1 MERIQ
6 SYDETGEDI
15 MAKQFYTTG
24 EGAQQ
29 TLTAADQSEV
39 KVYDSKTDM
48 DTDIS
53 NIAEGEIVATKA
65 GESEGV
71 VEVVDEVTDG
81 VMNPVTSNAVADCL
95 SYSTTEQPTGG
106 TWIDGKPIYRIV
118 LDSTTAISSGAVSI
132 DVASLHIE
140 SLVRMDGFFR
150 VTGSPRYA
158 KFPLQMYVHSSG
170 NGMYLTMDEGNT
182 KLLGNID
189 YSATQGYQIILEYTK
204 A

>member
-1 MERIQ
+1 MIKV
-6 SYDETGEDI
+6 YDKRTCE
-15 MAKQFYTTG
+15 
-24 EGAQQ
+24 
-29 TLTAADQSEV
+29 EV

-65 GESEGV
+65 GESEG
-71 VEVVDEVTDG
+71 
-81 VMNPVTSNAVADCL
+81 VADCL

-118 LDSTTAISSGAVSI
+118 LDSTTAISTGDVSI

-170 NGMYLTMDEGNT
+170 NGMYLTMDDGNT